1 MALALCWWAGQT
13 PGMAALPFPDD
24 WQRAL
29 VVAAHPDDIEYGP
42 AAAVAVWTAAG
53 KEVHYLLATRGE
65 AGIAGLPPS
74 EAGPLREEE
83 QRRSAAA
90 VGVTEVEFLGH
101 RDGVLVADLQLRA
114 DLAAAV
120 RRHRPDL
127 VVTMHGGDTW
137 TPPEVSPGA
146 LNSPDHRALTR
157 SVLDAVGDA
166 ANEWIFPDLPGQP
179 WSGVQYVAVHALGGP
194 AVHAVDVAAGVEPAV
209 ASLTEHR
216 RYLAA
221 LSDEPV
227 EEQARRQV
235 DMATLTEDGDRRVG
249 FRLYWG

>member
-1 MALALCWWAGQT
+1 M
-13 PGMAALPFPDD
+13 PDD

-29 VVAAHPDDIEYGP
+29 VVAAHPDDIEYGV

-65 AGIAGLPPS
+65 AGIAGMTPA

-83 QRRSAAA
+83 ERRSAAV
-90 VGVTEVEFLGH
+90 VGVSEVEFLDH
-101 RDGVLVADLQLRA
+101 RDGVLVEGPGLRR
-114 DLAAAV
+114 DLAGAI
-120 RRHRPDL
+120 RRHRPEL

-137 TPPEVSPGA
+137 TLPGVTPAA

-157 SVLDAVGDA
+157 SVLDAVADA
-166 ANEWIFPDLPGQP
+166 SNEWIFPDLPEEP
-179 WSGVQYVAVHALGGP
+179 WRGVQYVAVQALGGTAP
-194 AVHAVDVAAGVEPAV
+194 HVMDVGAGVEPAV
-209 ASLTEHR
+209 ASLSEHA

-227 EEQARRQV
+227 GEQARRQI
-235 DMATLTEDGDRRVG
+235 DMATLADDGGRRVG
-249 FRLYWG
+249 FTLYWG

>member
-1 MALALCWWAGQT
+1 MASS
-13 PGMAALPFPDD
+13 PFPDD

-29 VVAAHPDDIEYGP
+29 VVAAHPDDIEYGA

-65 AGIAGLPPS
+65 AGIAGLSPA

-83 QRRSAAA
+83 ERRSAAV
-90 VGVTEVEFLGH
+90 VGVAEVEFLDH
-101 RDGVLVADLQLRA
+101 RDGVLEPGLPLRR
-114 DLAAAV
+114 DLAAAI

-127 VVTMHGGDTW
+127 VVTMYGGDTW
-137 TPPEVSPGA
+137 TPPEVTPGA

-157 SVLDAVGDA
+157 SVLDAVADA
-166 ANEWIFPDLPGQP
+166 GNEWIFPDLGETP
-179 WSGVQYVAVHALGGP
+179 WSGVQYIAVHAGQP
-194 AVHAVDVAAGVEPAV
+194 RHVVDVSAVVEVAV

-221 LSDEPV
+221 LSDDPV
-227 EEQARRQV
+227 EEQARRQI
-235 DMATLTEDGDRRVG
+235 DMATLTEDGGREVG
-249 FRLYWG
+249 FGLYWG

>member
-1 MALALCWWAGQT
+1 MAV
-13 PGMAALPFPDD
+13 PFPDD

-53 KEVHYLLATRGE
+53 KEVRYLLATRGE
-65 AGIAGLPPS
+65 AGIAGLAPA

-83 QRRSAAA
+83 ERRSAAV
-90 VGVTEVEFLGH
+90 VGVPVVEFLDH
-101 RDGVLVADLQLRA
+101 ADGVLVADLGLRR
-114 DLAAAV
+114 DLAAAI

-137 TPPEVSPGA
+137 TSPEVTPGA
-146 LNSPDHRALTR
+146 LNSADHRALTR
-157 SVLDAVGDA
+157 SVLDAVADA
-166 ANEWIFPDLPGQP
+166 GNEWIFPDVTETP
-179 WSGVQYVAVHALGGP
+179 WSGVQYVAVHAVGYP
-194 AVHAVDVAAGVEPAV
+194 PPHVVDVTAGVEPAV

-216 RYLAA
+216 RYLEA
-221 LSDEPV
+221 LSDDPV

-235 DMATLTEDGDRRVG
+235 DMSTLTEDGDRQVG